1 MFWYIGSI
9 IAIIPSM
16 AFKNEIGEQGRALFK
31 WRGYLPFVIAP
42 ILLGAYFSS
51 EIESMLSGAMRNG
64 LFQAIALTTSLIG
77 LCMRAIVV
85 AHVPKGTS
93 GRTTKGQIADSLNTT
108 GMYSVVRHPLYLA
121 NFLIFLGIVLFV
133 GHFWSLLVSLLLFLV
148 YYERIIAAEEEFLI
162 YQFGG
167 DFLKWAQDT
176 PAFIPRFR
184 SYKKAALP
192 FSFKS
197 MLRREYTTVLAVV
210 LCFFILKVI
219 ENYTTRQTLG
229 VDAFWAGLMGF
240 AVAQYFLLRSLKKM
254 TTVLDVPGR

>member
-1 MFWYIGSI
+1 
-9 IAIIPSM
+9 M
-16 AFKNEIGEQGRALFK
+16 AFKNEIGEQGREIFK

-42 ILLGAYFSS
+42 IVLAAYFSA
-51 EIESMLSGAMRNG
+51 EIDS
-64 LFQAIALTTSLIG
+64 LFASAARSALYQAVALGTSFTG
-77 LCMRAIVV
+77 LCVRAFVA

-93 GRTTKGQIADSLNTT
+93 GRTTRGQIADSLNTT
-108 GMYSVVRHPLYLA
+108 GMYSVARHPLYLG
-121 NFLIFLGIVLFV
+121 NFFIFLGIVLFV
-133 GHFWSLLVSLLLFLV
+133 GHFWLLLVSLLLFLV
-148 YYERIIAAEEEFLI
+148 YYERIIAAEEEYLI

-176 PAFIPRFR
+176 PAFVPRLR

-192 FSFKS
+192 FSSKS

-210 LCFFILKVI
+210 LCFFILEVTG
-219 ENYTTRQTLG
+219 NYIASKTLG